1 MCCRLG
7 HCYELL
13 QSSLY
18 FTLFV
23 SVCPSGGLTTTSAQ
37 VVTKQSCCRETDED
51 PFRQTRLLCLRTS
64 YMKQSSSSV
73 TIVMHSWHYNT
84 FRHYHYN
91 YQKFKLVVEK
101 LIKPLPLR
109 LLPTPLL
116 PMPTALYP
124 YTILIISPALK
135 VMKNILL
142 FYMCHFAMG
151 FIYCYKTDVFCIYVC
166 SYSTKCTLQF

>member
-1 MCCRLG
+1 MRTQSILPICCRLD

-18 FTLFV
+18 LTLFV
-23 SVCPSGGLTTTSAQ
+23 TVCPSGGLTTTSAQ
-37 VVTKQSCCRETDED
+37 VVTKQSCRRETDED
-51 PFRQTRLLCLRTS
+51 PLRQTRLLCLRTS

-84 FRHYHYN
+84 FRHYNYN

-116 PMPTALYP
+116 LCPLP
-124 YTILIISPALK
+124 YTRTQF
-135 VMKNILL
+135 LL
-142 FYMCHFAMG
+142 YHRP
-151 FIYCYKTDVFCIYVC
+151 
-166 SYSTKCTLQF
+166 LR